1 MVRQNSQVIPTSYQ
15 GLLEETGRAT
25 PFQWKMNWRPTL
37 SIRITALNLGIFG
50 QTFISTL
57 WKSCL
62 VLQKNSFGGPIPM
75 RPTLGRKVNI
85 LTFKTNFT
93 TYFFKVILIK
103 IFC

>member
-1 MVRQNSQVIPTSYQ
+1 MKTISQ

-50 QTFISTL
+50 QTFFSTL

-75 RPTLGRKVNI
+75 WPTLGRILSGHSDFDKKVLVKMQAI
-85 LTFKTNFT
+85 SSLFK
-93 TYFFKVILIK
+93 
-103 IFC
+103 